1 MVNIINFLPC
11 DYMERRGRRRDNIIC
26 LIIGGLAA
34 VGLGLA
40 GMLAA
45 VTMFSSAGMRAV
57 VEKQYQEATLQIKQ
71 LKDLEERKA
80 GLVHKVELSSD
91 LLERVPRST
100 LLARL
105 TNYLPQ
111 KASLTALVLKL
122 EDVEVPA
129 PRSTAQPP
137 AAAAKDADKAPAKN
151 AGKSGK
157 GKPNT
162 IKVKQWTFHAEGLAP
177 TDMQVAEYISRL
189 AADPLFRDVD
199 LQYSESFPYQET
211 LTMRKFQLSFR
222 LSPDAEKMLGP
233 TAAPAATAAAPAP
246 AAKDQL

>member
-137 AAAAKDADKAPAKN
+137 AAAAKAN
-151 AGKSGK
+151 RTRSRSSSG
-157 GKPNT
+157 PST
-162 IKVKQWTFHAEGLAP
+162 PRALRRRTCRSRSTSRALPPIRCFATWTSSTP
-177 TDMQVAEYISRL
+177 SR
-189 AADPLFRDVD
+189 FR
-199 LQYSESFPYQET
+199 T
-211 LTMRKFQLSFR
+211 RKR
-222 LSPDAEKMLGP
+222 
-233 TAAPAATAAAPAP
+233 
-246 AAKDQL
+246 